1 MLNFTLR
8 GIIISLGLG
17 SVLCPLGELLAVNP
31 LIKKDLHHPN
41 VIFILADDLGYGDL
55 SCYGQTKFKTPN
67 IDKLA
72 ASGIRFTNHY
82 AGCTVCA
89 PSRSALMTGLHTG
102 HTYIRGN
109 KSILPE
115 GQEPLPAG
123 TYTVARLFKEAGYT
137 TGAFGKWGLGGPGS
151 DGVPEKQGFD
161 EFFGFNCQSLA
172 HNYYPEYMWHNDQK
186 VFLEGNKNG
195 GKGQYAHD
203 EYHKMALQFIEKHKD
218 GPFFMFCPYI
228 IPHAELL
235 APDDSLLHQYKGKF
249 PEKPFSGVDSGPQ
262 YRKGGYASQTNPRA
276 TFAAMVSRLD
286 RSVGEIIAKLKKL
299 GIEKNTLVI
308 FTSDNGPH
316 LEGGASPDFFN
327 SSEPFR
333 GYKRSLYEGGIRV
346 PFIAC
351 WPGVVLPG
359 KISDYPSAFWDF
371 LPTAAELAGVRLS
384 KPSDGISMI
393 PVLTGKG
400 IQKTHEFLYWE
411 FHEGGTK
418 QAVRMGKWKAVR
430 FGTKEPLELYD
441 LSMDIHEDKNVAAAH
456 PEIIAKIE
464 NYLKSA
470 RTVSK
475 IWKADEHWPANKEK
489 S

>member
-1 MLNFTLR
+1 MNNYNLGL
-8 GIIISLGLG
+8 ISLGIS
-17 SVLCPLGELLAVNP
+17 SVLWPAGDLLASG
-31 LIKKDLHHPN
+31 LQKKDQFHKPN

-72 ASGIRFTNHY
+72 ASGIRFTSHY

-109 KSILPE
+109 KEYQPE

-123 TYTVARLFKEAGYT
+123 SYTVAELFKEADYS

-151 DGVPEKQGFD
+151 EGVPEKQGFD

-172 HNYYPEYMWHNDQK
+172 HNYYPEYLWHNDQK
-186 VFLEGNKNG
+186 VFLDGNKNG

-203 EYHKMALQFIEKHKD
+203 EYHKMALQFIDKHKD
-218 GPFFMFCPYI
+218 GPFFMYCAYV
-228 IPHAELL
+228 IPHAELS
-235 APDDSLLHQYKGKF
+235 APDDSLFQKYDGKY
-249 PEKPFSGVDSGPQ
+249 PEVPFTGVDSGSH
-262 YRKGGYASQTNPRA
+262 YRKGGYGSQTKPRA

-286 RSVGEIIAKLKKL
+286 RSVGEIMDKLKEL

-316 LEGGASPDFFN
+316 LEGGATPDFFN
-327 SSEPFR
+327 SSGPYR

-346 PFIAC
+346 PFIAN
-351 WPGVVLPG
+351 WPAQIPAA
-359 KISDYPSAFWDF
+359 KISDFSSAFWDF
-371 LPTAAELAGVRLS
+371 LPTAAELTGTRLA
-384 KPSDGISMI
+384 KPTDGISLV

-400 IQKTHEFLYWE
+400 IQKEHDFLYWE

-441 LSMDIHEDKNVAAAH
+441 LSTDIHEDRNVAAQH
-456 PEIIAKIE
+456 PEIVAKIE
-464 NYLKSA
+464 AYLKSA
-470 RTVSK
+470 RSESK
-475 IWKADEHWPANKEK
+475 IWKTSEHWPANKDR